1 MIMKNVKKMPG
12 SAMVKKLIKI
22 INLGIVLAC
31 SFLAM
36 AFFVYMGS
44 IFGYKDLDCKNYLET
59 RRFADS
65 LWQIMSRIDGEVT
78 WTENYVDEDEN
89 RISISDLT
97 YDSNT
102 GMSQGGLY
110 AEDMR
115 DLALK
120 GDYVYSADDFGIWDI
135 DGSGVTDADGEEV
148 QFNDSWYQIALSN
161 WEIKQTDGFVRMS
174 HDDYVRMFMA
184 HATPNVIAQ
193 EDTSKDVTVDGEDS
207 GRLTV
212 SIEAKNAGETTETGD
227 YSTDVTEIDAAELE
241 PSMSQPGPQD
251 AAFSDDCYITYYQ
264 GMELVYSPDE
274 DMFYSSEYGWYP
286 IPNELYFLP
295 EDVSGSEMGLYFSRF
310 TSLDDILRIRIGGEY
325 LEYVRSVK
333 DINFNERNLA
343 YYVRHNGKAYSN
355 VTSKEKVAS
364 CSAYMTIQK
373 TASDEYEVEFFNF
386 KNTYINNT
394 FVTSLMQNLD
404 SLTPDDKLYIGIY
417 TTYPYEDIF
426 SQGNQIFSE
435 YYSYTFP
442 ALIIGVV
449 TAIAAI
455 WLFVHILRMS
465 GRVSRDDTTV
475 YLTPIDRIPV
485 EILFIVGILELVI
498 IFAALESISMSDYR
512 SIAEITSLEYVMVVG
527 CFEGLYLLGITW
539 LLSIVRRVKADCL
552 WQHSLVRSTVRFCKK
567 LVRTVNHQK
576 NLAAKAVE
584 CFLLY
589 LLVNGG
595 MILVLIWGIYSYTP
609 FASLGAL
616 LLIVGFNAYILIIQ
630 IRKAKG
636 EESIREATRAL
647 AEGDLEYV
655 APQMK
660 RLYTEQE
667 IIDNIDH
674 LSDGLHKAVEKSIY
688 DERMKT
694 ELITNVSHD
703 IKTPLTS
710 IINYVELIKREDV
723 DNEKV
728 QHYLEV
734 LDRKSQRLKQLTED
748 LVEVSRISSGN
759 IELERVPI
767 DFGELVRQAM
777 GEFEDKFTE
786 HELKMVERIP
796 EEAHMIFADGR
807 RTFRVMDNLLQ
818 NIYKY
823 AMPGTRVYIDLTCE
837 NGRIRLEIKNISKA
851 PLNIEVSELME
862 RFVRG
867 DQSRTTE
874 GSGLGLSIAQDL
886 VRMQDGEFQI
896 YLDGDLFKV
905 VIEFPEY
912 ESPVVVNM
920 EEAAVSEETQMPVL
934 EKKDSQRE
942 EP

>member
-1 MIMKNVKKMPG
+1 MRMKNVKKMPG
-12 SAMVKKLIKI
+12 SAVAKKIIKI
-22 INLGIVLAC
+22 INLGIVLVC
-31 SFLAM
+31 SLLAM
-36 AFFVYMGS
+36 VFFVYMGS
-44 IFGYKDLDCKNYLET
+44 MFGYKDLDCESYLET

-65 LWQIMSRIDGEVT
+65 LWQIMSRISGEIA
-78 WTENYVDEDEN
+78 WTENYVDEDESG
-89 RISISDLT
+89 ISISDLT
-97 YDSNT
+97 YDSNK
-102 GMSQGGLY
+102 GMAQGGVY
-110 AEDMR
+110 AESLQ

-120 GDYVYSADDFGIWDI
+120 GDYEYTTDDFGIWNI
-135 DGSGVTDADGEEV
+135 SGAEVTDADGEEV

-161 WEIKQTDGFVRMS
+161 WEIKQADGFVRMS

-184 HATPNVIAQ
+184 HATPNVVV
-193 EDTSKDVTVDGEDS
+193 EESS
-207 GRLTV
+207 GDAVADEEASGSLTV
-212 SIEAKNAGETTETGD
+212 SIEAKNDGGATEAAVYG
-227 YSTDVTEIDAAELE
+227 TEVVAADLE
-241 PSMSQPGPQD
+241 PSVTRQGPQD
-251 AAFSDDCYITYYQ
+251 AEFSDDCYIAYY
-264 GMELVYSPDE
+264 GGTKFVYSPDE

-295 EDVSGSEMGLYFSRF
+295 EEVSDNEMELYFSRF
-310 TSLDDILRIRIGGEY
+310 TGLGDILRLRIGGEY

-343 YYVRHNGKAYSN
+343 YYVRHNGKVYSN
-355 VTSKEKVAS
+355 VTSREKATS

-373 TASDEYEVEFFNF
+373 TASDEYEVQFSNF
-386 KNTYINNT
+386 KNTYISST
-394 FVTSLMQNLD
+394 YVTSLMQNLD

-417 TTYPYEDIF
+417 TTYPYEDTF
-426 SQGNQIFSE
+426 RQDNQIFSE

-442 ALIIGVV
+442 ALVIGVV

-455 WLFVHILRMS
+455 WLFVHILRRS
-465 GRVSRDDTTV
+465 GRISGDDTAV

-485 EILFIVGILELVI
+485 EILFIVGLAELIV
-498 IFAALESISMSDYR
+498 IFAALESMAVSDSR
-512 SIAEITSLEYVMVVG
+512 SIAEITSLEYIMVVG

-539 LLSIVRRVKADCL
+539 LLSIVRQVKAGCL
-552 WQHSLVRSTVRFCKK
+552 WQHSLIRSGYIFCRK
-567 LVRTVNHQK
+567 LVQTVSRQK
-576 NLAAKAVE
+576 NLAAKTAE
-584 CFLLY
+584 CFAFY
-589 LLVNGG
+589 LLING
-595 MILVLIWGIYSYTP
+595 VLILMLILGVDNSAP
-609 FASLGAL
+609 LASLGAL
-616 LLIVGFNAYILIIQ
+616 LLIIGFNVYILILQ

-636 EESIREATRAL
+636 EESIREATKAL

-655 APQMK
+655 APKMK

-674 LSDGLHKAVEKSIY
+674 LSDGLHKAIEKSLY

-710 IINYVELIKREDV
+710 IINYVELIKREEV

-734 LDRKSQRLKQLTED
+734 LDKKSQRLKQLTED

-767 DFGELVRQAM
+767 DFGELLRQAM

-807 RTFRVMDNLLQ
+807 RTFRIMDNLLQ

-837 NGRIRLEIKNISKA
+837 NERVRLEIKNISKA

-874 GSGLGLSIAQDL
+874 GSGLGLSIARDL

-912 ESPVVVNM
+912 ISPVVVNM
-920 EEAAVSEETQMPVL
+920 EEAAVSEENQMPVL
-934 EKKDSQRE
+934 EKTDSQKE
-942 EP
+942 ES

>member
-1 MIMKNVKKMPG
+1 MRMKNVKKMPG
-12 SAMVKKLIKI
+12 SAVAKKIIKI
-22 INLGIVLAC
+22 INLGIVLVC
-31 SFLAM
+31 SLLAM
-36 AFFVYMGS
+36 VFFVYMGS
-44 IFGYKDLDCKNYLET
+44 MFGYKDLDCESYLET

-65 LWQIMSRIDGEVT
+65 LWQIMSRISGEIA
-78 WTENYVDEDEN
+78 WTENYVDEDESG
-89 RISISDLT
+89 ISISDLT
-97 YDSNT
+97 YDSNK
-102 GMSQGGLY
+102 GMAQGGVY
-110 AEDMR
+110 AESVQN
-115 DLALK
+115 LALK
-120 GDYVYSADDFGIWDI
+120 GDYEYTTDDFGIWNI
-135 DGSGVTDADGEEV
+135 SGAEVTDADGEEV

-161 WEIKQTDGFVRMS
+161 WEIKQADGFVRMS

-184 HATPNVIAQ
+184 HATPNVVA
-193 EDTSKDVTVDGEDS
+193 EESS
-207 GRLTV
+207 GDAAADEEASGSLTV
-212 SIEAKNAGETTETGD
+212 SIEEKNDGGATEAAVYG
-227 YSTDVTEIDAAELE
+227 TEVVAADLE
-241 PSMSQPGPQD
+241 PSVTRQGPQD
-251 AAFSDDCYITYYQ
+251 AAFSDDCYIAYY
-264 GMELVYSPDE
+264 GGTKFVYSPDE

-295 EDVSGSEMGLYFSRF
+295 EEVSDNEMELYFSRF
-310 TSLDDILRIRIGGEY
+310 TGLGDILRLRIGGEY

-343 YYVRHNGKAYSN
+343 YYVRHNGKVYSN
-355 VTSKEKVAS
+355 VTSREKATS

-373 TASDEYEVEFFNF
+373 TASDEYEVQFSNF
-386 KNTYINNT
+386 KNTYISST
-394 FVTSLMQNLD
+394 YVTSLMQNLD

-417 TTYPYEDIF
+417 TTYPYEDTF
-426 SQGNQIFSE
+426 RQDNQIFSE

-442 ALIIGVV
+442 ALVIGVV

-455 WLFVHILRMS
+455 WLFVHILRRS
-465 GRVSRDDTTV
+465 GRISGDDTAV

-485 EILFIVGILELVI
+485 EILFIVGLAELIV
-498 IFAALESISMSDYR
+498 IFAALESMAVSDSR
-512 SIAEITSLEYVMVVG
+512 SIAEITSLEYIMVVG

-539 LLSIVRRVKADCL
+539 LLSIVRQVKAGCL
-552 WQHSLVRSTVRFCKK
+552 WQHSLIRSGYIFCRK
-567 LVRTVNHQK
+567 LVQTVSRQK
-576 NLAAKAVE
+576 NLAAKTAE
-584 CFLLY
+584 CFAFY
-589 LLVNGG
+589 LLINGVL
-595 MILVLIWGIYSYTP
+595 ILVLILGVDNSAP
-609 FASLGAL
+609 LASLGAL
-616 LLIVGFNAYILIIQ
+616 LLIIGFNVYILILQ

-636 EESIREATRAL
+636 EESIREATKAL

-655 APQMK
+655 APKMK

-674 LSDGLHKAVEKSIY
+674 LSDGLHKAIEKSLY

-710 IINYVELIKREDV
+710 IINYVELIKREEV

-734 LDRKSQRLKQLTED
+734 LDKKSQRLKQLTED

-767 DFGELVRQAM
+767 DFGELLRQAM

-807 RTFRVMDNLLQ
+807 RTFRIMDNLLQ

-837 NGRIRLEIKNISKA
+837 NERVRLEIKNISKA

-874 GSGLGLSIAQDL
+874 GSGLGLSIARDL

-912 ESPVVVNM
+912 ISPVVVNM
-920 EEAAVSEETQMPVL
+920 EEAAVSEENQMPVL
-934 EKKDSQRE
+934 EKTDSQKE
-942 EP
+942 ES

>member
-1 MIMKNVKKMPG
+1 MRMKNVKKMPG
-12 SAMVKKLIKI
+12 SAVAKKIIKI
-22 INLGIVLAC
+22 INLGIVLVC
-31 SFLAM
+31 SLLAM
-36 AFFVYMGS
+36 VFFVYMGS
-44 IFGYKDLDCKNYLET
+44 MFGYKDLDCESYLET

-65 LWQIMSRIDGEVT
+65 LWQIMSRISGEIA
-78 WTENYVDEDEN
+78 WTENYVDEDESG
-89 RISISDLT
+89 ISISDLT
-97 YDSNT
+97 YDSNK
-102 GMSQGGLY
+102 GMAQGGVY
-110 AEDMR
+110 AESVQ

-120 GDYVYSADDFGIWDI
+120 GDYEYTTDDFGIWNI
-135 DGSGVTDADGEEV
+135 SGAEVTDADGEEV

-161 WEIKQTDGFVRMS
+161 WEIKQADGFVRMS

-184 HATPNVIAQ
+184 HATPNVVA
-193 EDTSKDVTVDGEDS
+193 EESS
-207 GRLTV
+207 GDAAADEEASGSLTV
-212 SIEAKNAGETTETGD
+212 SIEEKIDGGATEAAVYG
-227 YSTDVTEIDAAELE
+227 TEVVAADLE
-241 PSMSQPGPQD
+241 PSVTRQGPQD
-251 AAFSDDCYITYYQ
+251 AEFSDDCYIAYY
-264 GMELVYSPDE
+264 GGTKFVYSPDE

-295 EDVSGSEMGLYFSRF
+295 EEVSDNEMELYFSRF
-310 TSLDDILRIRIGGEY
+310 TGLGDILRLRIGGEY
-325 LEYVRSVK
+325 VEYVRSVK

-343 YYVRHNGKAYSN
+343 YYVRHNGKVYSN
-355 VTSKEKVAS
+355 VTSREKATS

-373 TASDEYEVEFFNF
+373 TASDEYEVQFSNF
-386 KNTYINNT
+386 KNTYISST
-394 FVTSLMQNLD
+394 YVTSLMQNLD

-417 TTYPYEDIF
+417 TTYPYEDTF
-426 SQGNQIFSE
+426 RQDNQIFSE

-442 ALIIGVV
+442 ALVIGVV

-455 WLFVHILRMS
+455 WLFVHILRRS
-465 GRVSRDDTTV
+465 GRISGDDTAV

-485 EILFIVGILELVI
+485 EILFIVGLAELIV
-498 IFAALESISMSDYR
+498 IFAALESMAVSDSR
-512 SIAEITSLEYVMVVG
+512 SIAEITSLEYIMVVG

-539 LLSIVRRVKADCL
+539 LLSIVRQVKAGCL
-552 WQHSLVRSTVRFCKK
+552 WQHSLIRSGYIFCRK
-567 LVRTVNHQK
+567 LVQTVSRQK
-576 NLAAKAVE
+576 NLAAKTAE
-584 CFLLY
+584 CFAFY
-589 LLVNGG
+589 LLING
-595 MILVLIWGIYSYTP
+595 VLILMLILGVDNSAP
-609 FASLGAL
+609 LASLGAL
-616 LLIVGFNAYILIIQ
+616 LLIIGFNVYILILQ

-636 EESIREATRAL
+636 EESIREATKAL

-655 APQMK
+655 APKMK

-674 LSDGLHKAVEKSIY
+674 LSDGLHKAIEKSLY

-710 IINYVELIKREDV
+710 IINYVELIKREEV

-734 LDRKSQRLKQLTED
+734 LDKKSQRLKQLTED

-767 DFGELVRQAM
+767 DFGELLRQAM

-807 RTFRVMDNLLQ
+807 RTFRIMDNLLQ

-837 NGRIRLEIKNISKA
+837 NERVRLEIKNISKA

-874 GSGLGLSIAQDL
+874 GSGLGLSIARDL

-912 ESPVVVNM
+912 ISPVVVNM
-920 EEAAVSEETQMPVL
+920 EEAAVSEENQMPVL
-934 EKKDSQRE
+934 EKTDSQKE
-942 EP
+942 ES

>member
-1 MIMKNVKKMPG
+1 MRMKNVKKMPG
-12 SAMVKKLIKI
+12 SAVAKKIIKI
-22 INLGIVLAC
+22 INLGIVLVC
-31 SFLAM
+31 SLLAM
-36 AFFVYMGS
+36 VFFVYMGS
-44 IFGYKDLDCKNYLET
+44 MFGYKDLDCESYLET

-65 LWQIMSRIDGEVT
+65 LWQIMSRISGEIA
-78 WTENYVDEDEN
+78 WTENYVDEDESG
-89 RISISDLT
+89 ISISDLT
-97 YDSNT
+97 YDSNK
-102 GMSQGGLY
+102 GMAQGGVY
-110 AEDMR
+110 AESVQN
-115 DLALK
+115 LALK
-120 GDYVYSADDFGIWDI
+120 GDYEYTTDDFGIWNI
-135 DGSGVTDADGEEV
+135 SGAEVTDAVGEEV

-161 WEIKQTDGFVRMS
+161 WEIKQADGFVRMS

-184 HATPNVIAQ
+184 HATPNVVA
-193 EDTSKDVTVDGEDS
+193 EESS
-207 GRLTV
+207 GDAAADEEASGSLTV
-212 SIEAKNAGETTETGD
+212 SIEEKNDGGATEAAVYG
-227 YSTDVTEIDAAELE
+227 TEVVAADLE
-241 PSMSQPGPQD
+241 PSVTRQGPQD
-251 AAFSDDCYITYYQ
+251 AAFSDDCYIAYY
-264 GMELVYSPDE
+264 GGTKFVYSPDE

-295 EDVSGSEMGLYFSRF
+295 EEVSDNEMELYFSRF
-310 TSLDDILRIRIGGEY
+310 TGLGDILRLRIGGEY

-343 YYVRHNGKAYSN
+343 YYVRHNGKVYSN
-355 VTSKEKVAS
+355 VTSREKATS

-373 TASDEYEVEFFNF
+373 TASDEYEVQFSNF
-386 KNTYINNT
+386 KNTYISST
-394 FVTSLMQNLD
+394 YVTSLMQNLD

-417 TTYPYEDIF
+417 TTYPYEDTF
-426 SQGNQIFSE
+426 RQDNQIFSE

-442 ALIIGVV
+442 ALVIGVV

-455 WLFVHILRMS
+455 WLFVHILRRS
-465 GRVSRDDTTV
+465 GRISGDDTAV

-485 EILFIVGILELVI
+485 EILFIVGLAELIV
-498 IFAALESISMSDYR
+498 IFAALESMAVSDSR
-512 SIAEITSLEYVMVVG
+512 SIAEITSLEYIMVVG

-539 LLSIVRRVKADCL
+539 LLSIVRQVKAGCL
-552 WQHSLVRSTVRFCKK
+552 WQHSLIRSGYIFCRK
-567 LVRTVNHQK
+567 LVQTVSRQK
-576 NLAAKAVE
+576 NLAAKTAE
-584 CFLLY
+584 CFAFY
-589 LLVNGG
+589 LLING
-595 MILVLIWGIYSYTP
+595 VLILMLILGVDNSAP
-609 FASLGAL
+609 LASLGAL
-616 LLIVGFNAYILIIQ
+616 LLIIGFNVYILILQ

-636 EESIREATRAL
+636 EESIREATKAL

-655 APQMK
+655 APKMK

-674 LSDGLHKAVEKSIY
+674 LSDGLHKAIEKSLY

-710 IINYVELIKREDV
+710 IINYVELIKREEV

-734 LDRKSQRLKQLTED
+734 LDKKSQRLKQLTED

-767 DFGELVRQAM
+767 DFGELLRQAM

-807 RTFRVMDNLLQ
+807 RTFRIMDNLLQ

-837 NGRIRLEIKNISKA
+837 NERVRLEIKNISKA

-874 GSGLGLSIAQDL
+874 GSGLGLSIARDL

-912 ESPVVVNM
+912 ISPVVVNM
-920 EEAAVSEETQMPVL
+920 EEAAVSEENQMPVL
-934 EKKDSQRE
+934 EKTDSQKE
-942 EP
+942 ES

>member
-1 MIMKNVKKMPG
+1 MRMKNVKKMPG
-12 SAMVKKLIKI
+12 SAVAKKIIKI
-22 INLGIVLAC
+22 INLGIVLVC
-31 SFLAM
+31 SLLAM
-36 AFFVYMGS
+36 VFFVYMGS
-44 IFGYKDLDCKNYLET
+44 MFGYKDLDCESYLET

-65 LWQIMSRIDGEVT
+65 LWQIMSRISGEIA
-78 WTENYVDEDEN
+78 WTENYVDEDESG
-89 RISISDLT
+89 ISISDLT
-97 YDSNT
+97 YDSNK
-102 GMSQGGLY
+102 GMAQGGVY
-110 AEDMR
+110 AESLQ

-120 GDYVYSADDFGIWDI
+120 GDYEYTTDDFGIWNI
-135 DGSGVTDADGEEV
+135 SGAEVTDADGEEV

-161 WEIKQTDGFVRMS
+161 WEIKQADGFVRMS

-184 HATPNVIAQ
+184 HATPNVVVEETS
-193 EDTSKDVTVDGEDS
+193 EDAVADEEAS
-207 GRLTV
+207 GSLTV
-212 SIEAKNAGETTETGD
+212 SIEEKIDGGATEAAVYG
-227 YSTDVTEIDAAELE
+227 TEVVAADLE
-241 PSMSQPGPQD
+241 PSVTRQEPQD
-251 AAFSDDCYITYYQ
+251 AAFSDDCYIAYY
-264 GMELVYSPDE
+264 GGTKFVYSPDE

-295 EDVSGSEMGLYFSRF
+295 EEVSDNEMELYFSRF
-310 TSLDDILRIRIGGEY
+310 TGLGDILRLRIGGEY

-343 YYVRHNGKAYSN
+343 YYVRHNGKVYSN
-355 VTSKEKVAS
+355 VTSREKATS

-373 TASDEYEVEFFNF
+373 TASDEYEVQFSNF
-386 KNTYINNT
+386 KNTYISST
-394 FVTSLMQNLD
+394 YVTSLMQNLD

-417 TTYPYEDIF
+417 TTYPYEDTF
-426 SQGNQIFSE
+426 RQDDQIFSE
-435 YYSYTFP
+435 YYSYTLP
-442 ALIIGVV
+442 ALVIGVV

-455 WLFVHILRMS
+455 WLFVHILRRS
-465 GRVSRDDTTV
+465 GRISGDDTAV

-485 EILFIVGILELVI
+485 EILFIVGLAELIV
-498 IFAALESISMSDYR
+498 IFAALESMAVSDSR
-512 SIAEITSLEYVMVVG
+512 SIAEITSLEYIMVVG

-539 LLSIVRRVKADCL
+539 LLSIARQIKAGCL
-552 WQHSLVRSTVRFCKK
+552 WQHSLIRSGYIFCRK
-567 LVRTVNHQK
+567 LVQTVSRQK
-576 NLAAKAVE
+576 NLAAKTAE
-584 CFLLY
+584 CFAFY
-589 LLVNGG
+589 LLING
-595 MILVLIWGIYSYTP
+595 VLILMLILGVDNSAP
-609 FASLGAL
+609 LVSLGAL
-616 LLIVGFNAYILIIQ
+616 LLVIGFNVYILILQ

-636 EESIREATRAL
+636 EESIREATKAL

-655 APQMK
+655 APKMK

-674 LSDGLHKAVEKSIY
+674 LSDGLHKAIEKSLY

-710 IINYVELIKREDV
+710 IINYVELIKREEV

-734 LDRKSQRLKQLTED
+734 LDKKSQRLKQLTED

-767 DFGELVRQAM
+767 DFGELLRQAM

-796 EEAHMIFADGR
+796 EEAYMIFADGR
-807 RTFRVMDNLLQ
+807 RTFRIMDNLLQ

-837 NGRIRLEIKNISKA
+837 NERVRLEIKNISKA

-874 GSGLGLSIAQDL
+874 GSGLGLSIARDL

-912 ESPVVVNM
+912 ISPVVVNM
-920 EEAAVSEETQMPVL
+920 EEAAVSEENQMPVL
-934 EKKDSQRE
+934 EKTDSQKE
-942 EP
+942 ES

>member
-1 MIMKNVKKMPG
+1 MDRE
-12 SAMVKKLIKI
+12 L
-22 INLGIVLAC
+22 C
-31 SFLAM
+31 
-36 AFFVYMGS
+36 Y
-44 IFGYKDLDCKNYLET
+44 
-59 RRFADS
+59 
-65 LWQIMSRIDGEVT
+65 
-78 WTENYVDEDEN
+78 EDESG
-89 RISISDLT
+89 ISISDLT
-97 YDSNT
+97 YDSNK
-102 GMSQGGLY
+102 GMAQGGVY
-110 AEDMR
+110 AESVQ

-120 GDYVYSADDFGIWDI
+120 GDYEYTTDDFGIWNI
-135 DGSGVTDADGEEV
+135 SGAEVTDADGEEV

-161 WEIKQTDGFVRMS
+161 WEIKQADGFVRMS

-184 HATPNVIAQ
+184 HATPNVVA
-193 EDTSKDVTVDGEDS
+193 EESS
-207 GRLTV
+207 GDAAADEEASGSLTV
-212 SIEAKNAGETTETGD
+212 SIEEKIDGGATEAAVYG
-227 YSTDVTEIDAAELE
+227 TEVVAADLE
-241 PSMSQPGPQD
+241 PSVTRQGPQD
-251 AAFSDDCYITYYQ
+251 AAFSDDCYIAYY
-264 GMELVYSPDE
+264 GGTKFVYSPDE

-295 EDVSGSEMGLYFSRF
+295 EEVSDNEMELYFSRF
-310 TSLDDILRIRIGGEY
+310 TGLGDILRLRIGGEY

-343 YYVRHNGKAYSN
+343 YYVRHNGKVYSN
-355 VTSKEKVAS
+355 VTSREKATS

-373 TASDEYEVEFFNF
+373 TASDEYEVQFSNF
-386 KNTYINNT
+386 KNTYISST
-394 FVTSLMQNLD
+394 YVTSLMQNLD

-417 TTYPYEDIF
+417 TTYPYEDTF
-426 SQGNQIFSE
+426 RQDNQIFSE

-442 ALIIGVV
+442 ALVIGVV

-455 WLFVHILRMS
+455 WLFVHILRRS
-465 GRVSRDDTTV
+465 GRISGDDTAV

-485 EILFIVGILELVI
+485 EILFIVGLAELIV
-498 IFAALESISMSDYR
+498 IFAALESMAVSDSR
-512 SIAEITSLEYVMVVG
+512 SIAEITSLEYIMVVG

-539 LLSIVRRVKADCL
+539 LLSIVRQVKAGCL
-552 WQHSLVRSTVRFCKK
+552 WQHSLIRSGYIFCRK
-567 LVRTVNHQK
+567 LVQTVSRQK
-576 NLAAKAVE
+576 NLAAKTAE
-584 CFLLY
+584 CFAFY
-589 LLVNGG
+589 LLING
-595 MILVLIWGIYSYTP
+595 VLILMLILGVDNSAP
-609 FASLGAL
+609 LASLGAL
-616 LLIVGFNAYILIIQ
+616 LLIIGFNVYILILQ

-636 EESIREATRAL
+636 EESIREATKAL

-655 APQMK
+655 APKMK

-674 LSDGLHKAVEKSIY
+674 LSDGLHKAIEKSLY

-710 IINYVELIKREDV
+710 IINYVELIKREEV

-734 LDRKSQRLKQLTED
+734 LDKKSQRLKQLTED

-767 DFGELVRQAM
+767 DFGELLRQAM

-807 RTFRVMDNLLQ
+807 RTFRIMDNLLQ

-837 NGRIRLEIKNISKA
+837 NERVRLEIKNISKA

-874 GSGLGLSIAQDL
+874 GSGLGLSIARDL

-912 ESPVVVNM
+912 ISPVVVNM
-920 EEAAVSEETQMPVL
+920 EEAAVSEENQMPVL
-934 EKKDSQRE
+934 EKTDSQKE
-942 EP
+942 ES

>member
-1 MIMKNVKKMPG
+1 MRMKNVKKMPG
-12 SAMVKKLIKI
+12 SAVAKKIIKI
-22 INLGIVLAC
+22 INLGIVLVC
-31 SFLAM
+31 SLLAM
-36 AFFVYMGS
+36 VFFVYMGS
-44 IFGYKDLDCKNYLET
+44 MFGYKDLDCESYLET

-65 LWQIMSRIDGEVT
+65 LWQIMSRISGEIA
-78 WTENYVDEDEN
+78 WTENYVDEDESE
-89 RISISDLT
+89 ISISDLT
-97 YDSNT
+97 YDSNK
-102 GMSQGGLY
+102 GMAQGGVY
-110 AEDMR
+110 AESLQ

-120 GDYVYSADDFGIWDI
+120 GDYEYTTDDFGIWNI
-135 DGSGVTDADGEEV
+135 SGAEVTDADGEEV

-161 WEIKQTDGFVRMS
+161 WEIKQADGFVRMS

-184 HATPNVIAQ
+184 HATPNVVV
-193 EDTSKDVTVDGEDS
+193 EESS
-207 GRLTV
+207 GDAVADEEASGSLTV
-212 SIEAKNAGETTETGD
+212 SIEAKNDGGATEAAVYG
-227 YSTDVTEIDAAELE
+227 TEVVAADLE
-241 PSMSQPGPQD
+241 PSVTRQGPQD
-251 AAFSDDCYITYYQ
+251 AEFSDDCYIAYY
-264 GMELVYSPDE
+264 GGTKFVYSPDE

-295 EDVSGSEMGLYFSRF
+295 EEVSDNEMELYFSRF
-310 TSLDDILRIRIGGEY
+310 TGLGDILRLRIGGEY

-343 YYVRHNGKAYSN
+343 YYVRHNGKVYSN
-355 VTSKEKVAS
+355 VTSREKATS

-373 TASDEYEVEFFNF
+373 TASDEYEVQFSNF
-386 KNTYINNT
+386 KNTYISST
-394 FVTSLMQNLD
+394 YVTSLMQNLD

-417 TTYPYEDIF
+417 TTYPYEDTF
-426 SQGNQIFSE
+426 RQDNQIFSE

-442 ALIIGVV
+442 ALVIGVV

-455 WLFVHILRMS
+455 WLFVHILRRS
-465 GRVSRDDTTV
+465 GRISGDDTAV

-485 EILFIVGILELVI
+485 EILFIVGLAELIV
-498 IFAALESISMSDYR
+498 IFAALESMAVSDSR
-512 SIAEITSLEYVMVVG
+512 SIAEITSLEYIMVVG

-539 LLSIVRRVKADCL
+539 LLSIVRQVKAGCL
-552 WQHSLVRSTVRFCKK
+552 WQHSLIRSGYIFCRK
-567 LVRTVNHQK
+567 LVQTVSRQK
-576 NLAAKAVE
+576 NLAAKTAE
-584 CFLLY
+584 CFAFY
-589 LLVNGG
+589 LLING
-595 MILVLIWGIYSYTP
+595 VLILMLILGVDNSAP
-609 FASLGAL
+609 LASLGAL
-616 LLIVGFNAYILIIQ
+616 LLIIGFNVYILILQ

-636 EESIREATRAL
+636 EESIREATKAL

-655 APQMK
+655 APKMK

-674 LSDGLHKAVEKSIY
+674 LSDGLHKAIEKSLY

-710 IINYVELIKREDV
+710 IINYVELIKREEV

-734 LDRKSQRLKQLTED
+734 LDKKSQRLKQLTED

-767 DFGELVRQAM
+767 DFGELLRQAM

-807 RTFRVMDNLLQ
+807 RTFRIMDNLLQ

-837 NGRIRLEIKNISKA
+837 NERVRLEIKNISKA

-874 GSGLGLSIAQDL
+874 GSGLGLSIARDL
-886 VRMQDGEFQI
+886 VRMQDGEFQV

-912 ESPVVVNM
+912 ISPVVVNM
-920 EEAAVSEETQMPVL
+920 EEAAVSEENQMPVL
-934 EKKDSQRE
+934 EKTDSQKE
-942 EP
+942 ES